1 MGGDSSFV
9 TFKQHALSGTY
20 FYFSFLSLVSSA
32 PQFNQEDKIISDA
45 WDAFGG
51 PVENVEKSESQ
62 SGSTMKKR
70 TPFGKRSQYL
80 PVMKA
85 LLKVME
91 SKRFSPN
98 DVNTLM
104 ILTRD
109 LLKQL
114 PNDQFNFGPNS
125 WLGKVIDMGLPESG
139 DIVVNINRIP
149 HITTQW
155 GTFLLSDVTIMTQEE
170 RNEFIPP
177 IRTLIN
183 VLEDNNSNPERTNI
197 LLKQSM
203 KLTELMSKM

>member
-1 MGGDSSFV
+1 MHSQGLISMFC
-9 TFKQHALSGTY
+9 FI
-20 FYFSFLSLVSSA
+20 SLVSSA

-51 PVENVEKSESQ
+51 PVENVEKLESQ
-62 SGSTMKKR
+62 SGSTLKNR

-91 SKRFSPN
+91 SKRSSPN

-109 LLKQL
+109 LLKQI
-114 PNDQFNFGPNS
+114 PNDQINFGPNS

-139 DIVVNINRIP
+139 DVIVNINRIP

-155 GTFLLSDVTIMTQEE
+155 GTFPLSDVTLMTQEE

-183 VLEDNNSNPERTNI
+183 VLEDNNANPEQTNI

>member
-1 MGGDSSFV
+1 
-9 TFKQHALSGTY
+9 
-20 FYFSFLSLVSSA
+20 
-32 PQFNQEDKIISDA
+32 
-45 WDAFGG
+45 
-51 PVENVEKSESQ
+51 
-62 SGSTMKKR
+62 MKNR

-91 SKRFSPN
+91 SKRSSPN

-109 LLKQL
+109 LLKHI

-139 DIVVNINRIP
+139 DIIVNINRIP

-155 GTFLLSDVTIMTQEE
+155 GELRFKIYQ
-170 RNEFIPP
+170 I
-177 IRTLIN
+177 LIH
-183 VLEDNNSNPERTNI
+183 VYQI
-197 LLKQSM
+197 
-203 KLTELMSKM
+203 

>member
-1 MGGDSSFV
+1 MLSFKWWMFFFFHHYHLKNSWELAKASQ
-9 TFKQHALSGTY
+9 TTSLLIFFHQ
-20 FYFSFLSLVSSA
+20 FYSLYL
-32 PQFNQEDKIISDA
+32 D
-45 WDAFGG
+45 
-51 PVENVEKSESQ
+51 
-62 SGSTMKKR
+62 GSTLKNR

-91 SKRFSPN
+91 SKSSSPN

-109 LLKQL
+109 LLKQI

-155 GTFLLSDVTIMTQEE
+155 GELRFKTYQILIHVYQIWMTAITIFRYLQSNLALVNFLRNTKMFTIALWFM
-170 RNEFIPP
+170 
-177 IRTLIN
+177 L
-183 VLEDNNSNPERTNI
+183 
-197 LLKQSM
+197 
-203 KLTELMSKM
+203 